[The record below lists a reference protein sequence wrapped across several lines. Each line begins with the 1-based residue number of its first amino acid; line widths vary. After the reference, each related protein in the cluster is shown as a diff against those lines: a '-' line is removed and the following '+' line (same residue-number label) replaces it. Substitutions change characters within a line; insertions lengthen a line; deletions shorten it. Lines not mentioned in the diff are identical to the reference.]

1 MLIQSLRIYSDLAE
15 SKSFSKTAE
24 KHQISQSAVSQ
35 KLAQLELHHNCQFV
49 NRKKR
54 PLELTSQGQLFY
66 RTCRHMIDCYDSFKS
81 ELNAMKSAGGAR
93 INVAAIFSIGMHSLP
108 PFIKKFMMRY
118 PDINVHVEY
127 LEPDKIYD
135 LVLTGDVDIGLVA
148 IPKQDKR
155 LDVYNFQ
162 QEPLVLVCS
171 TKHPLAK
178 QSQADISQLQFEKF
192 IAFEKQVP
200 TRGWIDGILQRYNV
214 TVQPVMEF
222 DNLETIKRAVEIN
235 AGVSILPANSVEQE
249 VAGGFLKTVRFW
261 NENFVRPTGIIMRK
275 NKLQTPAARY
285 FLKLLTEGE

>member
-1 MLIQSLRIYSDLAE
+1 MHLETLRIYCDLAE
-15 SKSFSKTAE
+15 LKSFSKTAE
-24 KHQISQSAVSQ
+24 KHQVSQSAVSQ
-35 KLAQLELHHNCQFV
+35 QLAQLELQHNCQLV

-54 PLELTSQGQLFY
+54 PLELTQQGQLFY
-66 RTCRHMIDCYDSFKS
+66 KTCRHMIDSYDNFKS
-81 ELNAMKSAGGAR
+81 ELNVLKSAGGLR

-127 LEPDKIYD
+127 LESDKIYD
-135 LVLTGDVDIGLVA
+135 LVLTGEIDIGLVA

-171 TKHPLAK
+171 AKHTLAK

-192 IAFEKQVP
+192 IAFEKTVP
-200 TRGWIDGILQRYNV
+200 TRAWIDNILHRYNV
-214 TVQPVMEF
+214 AIHPVMEF
-222 DNLETIKRAVEIN
+222 DNIETIKRAVEIN
-235 AGVSILPANSVEQE
+235 AGVSILPENSVEQE
-249 VAGGFLKTVRFW
+249 VAAGILKSVRFW
-261 NENFVRPTGIIMRK
+261 NEKFTRPTGIILRK
-275 NKLQTPAARY
+275 SKIQTPAARY